1 MPAGKDKFFGS
12 HIILYKSLHKNLINC
27 YRYFGPISAGYLVN
41 IAFTTHNYEVAV
53 SLFNCNTVAFA

>member
-41 IAFTTHNYEVAV
+41 IAFTTHMRLQFLCLIAIQ
-53 SLFNCNTVAFA
+53 